1 MKTKVLGTLLAA
13 SVAFIAGSCNDAN
26 KKDDKNLLESKMVSN
41 PYTAD
46 GVDTAVMNRLATMDF
61 ADTLHDFGRM
71 KEGEVAEYDFT
82 FKNNGKQP
90 LLISKASGSCGCTV
104 PDYPREPIVPGGT
117 GVVKVKFNS
126 AGKYGFQDKS
136 VTLLTN
142 STHGMHTLYI
152 KAEVEGT
159 PESTESH

>member
-1 MKTKVLGTLLAA
+1 MKTTISGTLLAA
-13 SVAFIAGSCNDAN
+13 VFALAASSCSNESS
-26 KKDDKNLLESKMVSN
+26 KEDKNLLESKMVSN

-61 ADTLHDFGRM
+61 ADTLHDFGHM
-71 KEGEVAEYDFT
+71 KEGEVAEYDFS

-90 LLISKASGSCGCTV
+90 LLISKATGSCGCTV